1 MSEAAPSEK
10 PEPNQ
15 FEKFKDFAARIIAV
29 PKVEADE
36 QERKWRDERTKATVR
51 KKFPKQQ
58 GPSTAQSRPL
68 AARLYGRIA

>member
-29 PKVEADE
+29 PKAEADE
-36 QERKWRDERTKATVR
+36 QERKWREDREKSSEPKKPATPR
-51 KKFPKQQ
+51 
-58 GPSTAQSRPL
+58 
-68 AARLYGRIA
+68 